1 MIKITKMNF
10 VKRFLRK
17 VIIKL
22 THYTRLTSEEYI
34 EQLRAKGV
42 EIGKNVYFRYPEHTI
57 IDVTRPSLVELGNN
71 LDINDNFTL
80 LTHDYGTFVFLQLY
94 HDYVNSSGKVKI
106 GNNICFGRN
115 VTVLKGVTIGDNCII
130 GLGSVV
136 SKDIPSNS
144 VAIGCPAKVV
154 CTIEEYYNKR
164 KQLCV
169 GEAVEYANSIRERF
183 GREPIITDFT
193 EEWNLFLTKD
203 DYDDDPAV
211 RKMVD
216 FRFRNYIDHFWN
228 SNRIFKDFDDF
239 MNHVKSNR

>member
-1 MIKITKMNF
+1 MNL
-10 VKRFLRK
+10 VKNFLRK
-17 VIIKL
+17 VNNKL
-22 THYTRLTSEEYI
+22 VQYTRLTSEEYV
-34 EQLRAKGV
+34 EQLRSKGV
-42 EIGKNVYFRYPEHTI
+42 QIGENVLFRYPDHTI

-80 LTHDYGTFVFLQLY
+80 LTHDYGTYVFLQLY
-94 HDYVNSSGKVKI
+94 HDFVNSSGKVKI
-106 GNNICFGRN
+106 GSNICFGRN

-154 CTIEEYYNKR
+154 CSIEEYYKKR
-164 KQLCV
+164 KQLCIE
-169 GEAVEYANSIRERF
+169 EAVEYAASIPIRY

-203 DYDDDPAV
+203 NYDKNPAV
-211 RKMVD
+211 KRMVD
-216 FRFRNYIDHFWN
+216 FRFRKYVDDFWN
-228 SNRIFKDFDDF
+228 SNRYFKDFDSF
-239 MNHVKSNR
+239 MNHVKSKH

>member
-1 MIKITKMNF
+1 MLKITKLNF
-10 VKRFLRK
+10 VKSILRK
-17 VIIKL
+17 VINKL
-22 THYTRLTSEEYI
+22 IRYTRLTSKEYV

-42 EIGKNVYFRYPEHTI
+42 KIGENVYFRYPEHTI

-80 LTHDYGTFVFLQLY
+80 LTHDYGTFVFIQLY
-94 HDYVNSSGKVKI
+94 HVFVNSSGKVKI

-154 CTIEEYYNKR
+154 CTIEEYYKKR

-169 GEAVEYANSIRERF
+169 DEAVEYANSIHERF

-203 DYDDDPAV
+203 DYDNNPAV

-216 FRFRNYIDHFWN
+216 FRFSNYIDDFWN
-228 SNRIFKDFDDF
+228 SNRFFKDFDSF
-239 MNHVKSNR
+239 MNQIKSNR